1 MATKYA
7 LLKAFMLESRDN
19 EESRDQE
26 PQAVKSSSSSVKLA
40 SDKQKEIIK
49 NNLMKQ
55 NKFSDVTQAWLD
67 KLSSKDASE
76 QIAKIMGK

>member
-1 MATKYA
+1 
-7 LLKAFMLESRDN
+7 MLESRDN

-40 SDKQKEIIK
+40 SDKQKEVIK
-49 NNLMKQ
+49 RSLEQ
-55 NKFSDVTQAWLD
+55 QGKFSEKTQAWLD
-67 KLSSKDASE
+67 ALSGKDASE